1 MKKKRPAPPGYGT
14 NKPGRRRRFGEPT
27 TTIAFRV
34 PESKVGEIK
43 KLVDNQLDM
52 YRND

>member
-1 MKKKRPAPPGYGT
+1 MKKKTPPPGYGT

-34 PESKVGEIK
+34 PESKIGEIK
-43 KLVDNQLDM
+43 KIVNDQLDL
-52 YRND
+52 YRYD